1 VKDEKMDYKMVQL
14 KVDKMVQLL
23 ESNKV
28 VMMAEM
34 MVVKTVDSKVDQT
47 AVK

>member
-23 ESNKV
+23 ESNKA